1 MLLPINLPQSHG
13 TERAS
18 SEAKEPLPFFARDGG
33 IVSGHLADNFLQTT
47 AITAKRG
54 RGPGRPF
61 AKGQSGNP
69 KGRPRGSVNRGTR
82 AAAILLD
89 GEGEALARKAIEM
102 ALSGDAAALRLC
114 LDRIVAPR
122 REQPVSVDLPP
133 IGGPADI
140 ARTMEGLIVA
150 ATRGQITA
158 GDAFALSQTIATY
171 LRAVEVSDFERRLKE
186 VEDLQ
191 AAQSEKRY

>member
-1 MLLPINLPQSHG
+1 M
-13 TERAS
+13 
-18 SEAKEPLPFFARDGG
+18 
-33 IVSGHLADNFLQTT
+33 SGQPGDNFLQTT
-47 AITAKRG
+47 AITAKRR

-61 AKGQSGNP
+61 VKGQSGNP
-69 KGRPRGSVNRGTR
+69 NGRPRGSVNRGTR

-133 IGGPADI
+133 IDSPADI
-140 ARTMEGLIVA
+140 ARAMEGLIVA
-150 ATRGQITA
+150 ATRGHITA

-186 VEDLQ
+186 VEEIQ
-191 AAQSEKRY
+191 AAHRDRPY